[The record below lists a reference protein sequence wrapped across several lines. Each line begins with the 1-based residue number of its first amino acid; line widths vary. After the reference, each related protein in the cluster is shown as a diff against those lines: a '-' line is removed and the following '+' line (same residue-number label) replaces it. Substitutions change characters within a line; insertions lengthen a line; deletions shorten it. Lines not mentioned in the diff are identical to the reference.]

1 MLKRTL
7 TVALVAVMTAAL
19 TAVAFASAA
28 KNHPFTSTT
37 RLAPVSVSKTYPAS
51 GSTALDASINDA
63 RPGGRSAGITK
74 VTITGISA
82 SGVTSF
88 KSTGTNY
95 TAQGLQFVTTKG
107 KATVHADGSA
117 TLTGS
122 GHYTGGTGLFKHLTG
137 SFTFTGSQPSVVGL
151 STLKIKGHERY

>member
-1 MLKRTL
+1 M
-7 TVALVAVMTAAL
+7 TVALVAVMTVAL
-19 TAVAFASAA
+19 CAVALASAA
-28 KNHPFTSTT
+28 KTRSFTSTT
-37 RLAPVSVSKTYPAS
+37 RLAPVSVSKTYPAA

-88 KSTGTNY
+88 KSTGINY
-95 TAQGLQFVTTKG
+95 TAQGLQFETTKG
-107 KATVHADGSA
+107 KATIHADGSA
-117 TLTGS
+117 TFTGS
-122 GHYTGGTGLFKHLTG
+122 GHYTGGTGLFKHLSG